1 MQRKKKAGAPGTGT
15 LKLSRRTVML
25 YESHYD
31 REVKATRQIYVS
43 GFSRSATEIP
53 PAFLTALR
61 QLVKDPERRQEML
74 ARIDTEA
81 LVPAREASMEAERR
95 RRHLTSLQPLSEA
108 RRALGRATRCLN
120 GIESSAELQEEL
132 RRLDSAYQALK
143 GFEGEGASEDL
154 DMDEAVAAFASACK
168 ALSAAVQA
176 LPKRCALRPDTV
188 NAWQRSWYLHQDMFA
203 TAASRTALRRPAGW
217 SNAAVRKQVED
228 GLDANRLSAPKVGP
242 KRSQS

>member
-25 YESHYD
+25 YASHYD
-31 REVKATRQIYVS
+31 REVKATRQTYVS

-53 PAFLTALR
+53 ATFLTALR

-74 ARIDTEA
+74 ARIDTEV
-81 LVPAREASMEAERR
+81 LVPAREASMESERR
-95 RRHLTSLQPLSEA
+95 RRHLTALQPLSEA

-120 GIESSAELQEEL
+120 GIESSTELQEEF

-143 GFEGEGASEDL
+143 GIEGQGASEES
-154 DMDEAVAAFASACK
+154 DMDEAIAAFASACK
-168 ALSAAVQA
+168 ALSASVQA

-188 NAWQRSWYLHQDMFA
+188 NAWQRSWYLHQDMLA
-203 TAASRTALRRPAGW
+203 TATSRAALRRPAGW
-217 SNAAVRKQVED
+217 SSTSVRKQVED
-228 GLDANRLSAPKVGP
+228 GLDANRLSPQGEP
-242 KRSQS
+242 

>member
-25 YESHYD
+25 YTSHYD
-31 REVKATRQIYVS
+31 REVKATRQTYVS

-53 PAFLTALR
+53 PPFLTALR

-74 ARIDTEA
+74 ARIDTEVLA
-81 LVPAREASMEAERR
+81 PAREASMEAERR
-95 RRHLTSLQPLSEA
+95 RRHLVSLQPLSEA
-108 RRALGRATRCLN
+108 RRALGRATRCLS
-120 GIESSAELQEEL
+120 GIESSAELMEEF

-143 GFEGEGASEDL
+143 GFGGQRASEEL

-168 ALSAAVQA
+168 ALSASVQA

-188 NAWQRSWYLHQDMFA
+188 NAWQRSWYLHQDMLA
-203 TAASRTALRRPAGW
+203 TATSRTALRRPAGW
-217 SNAAVRKQVED
+217 SSASVRKQVED
-228 GLDANRLSAPKVGP
+228 GLDANRLSAPEVDP

>member
-31 REVKATRQIYVS
+31 REVKATRQTYVS

-61 QLVKDPERRQEML
+61 QLVKDPERRQEIL
-74 ARIDTEA
+74 TRIDTEV

-95 RRHLTSLQPLSEA
+95 RRHLVALQPLSEA

-120 GIESSAELQEEL
+120 SIESSAELQEEF
-132 RRLDSAYQALK
+132 RRLDNAYRALK
-143 GFEGEGASEDL
+143 GFEGQGASEEL
-154 DMDEAVAAFASACK
+154 DIDEAVAGFASACK
-168 ALSAAVQA
+168 VLSASVEA
-176 LPKRCALRPDTV
+176 LPKRCALRPETV

-203 TAASRTALRRPAGW
+203 TVTSRTALKRPAGW
-217 SNAAVRKQVED
+217 SSHSVRKQVED
-228 GLDANRLSAPKVGP
+228 GLDANRQSTAEVVP

>member
-31 REVKATRQIYVS
+31 REVKATRQTYVS

-53 PAFLTALR
+53 ATFLTALR

-74 ARIDTEA
+74 ARIDTEV

-95 RRHLTSLQPLSEA
+95 RRHLTSLQPLLEA

-120 GIESSAELQEEL
+120 GIESSAELQEEF
-132 RRLDSAYQALK
+132 RRLDIAYQALK
-143 GFEGEGASEDL
+143 GFEGQ
-154 DMDEAVAAFASACK
+154 EAHKTQTIDDAIAAFAEACK
-168 ALSAAVQA
+168 GLSAAVQA
-176 LPKRCALRPDTV
+176 LPKRCALRPETV
-188 NAWQRSWYLHQDMFA
+188 NAWQRSWYLHQDTLA
-203 TAASRTALRRPAGW
+203 TATSRAALRRPAGW
-217 SNAAVRKQVED
+217 SSASVRKHVEE
-228 GLDANRLSAPKVGP
+228 GLDANGLSNPQAGP
-242 KRSQS
+242 KRDPR

>member
-1 MQRKKKAGAPGTGT
+1 MQQARKSRSSGTGT
-15 LKLSRRTVML
+15 LKLSKRTVML
-25 YESHYD
+25 YKSSYD
-31 REVKATRQIYVS
+31 RESKATRQTYVA

-53 PAFLTALR
+53 PAFVTALR
-61 QLVKDPERRQEML
+61 QLVRDPERRQEML
-74 ARIDTEA
+74 ARIDTEV

-95 RRHLTSLQPLSEA
+95 RRYLTSLQPLSEA

-120 GIESSAELQEEL
+120 GIESSAELQEEF
-132 RRLDSAYQALK
+132 RRLDGAYQALK
-143 GFEGEGASEDL
+143 GFEGQGASEEL
-154 DMDEAVAAFASACK
+154 DMDEAIAAFASACK